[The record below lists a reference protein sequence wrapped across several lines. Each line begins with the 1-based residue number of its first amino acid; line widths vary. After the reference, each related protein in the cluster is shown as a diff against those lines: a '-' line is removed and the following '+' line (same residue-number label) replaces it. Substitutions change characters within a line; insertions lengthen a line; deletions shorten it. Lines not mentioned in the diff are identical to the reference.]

1 MFEWT
6 RDIGRGKN
14 FGEIF
19 FFVLFK
25 NSEHVVA
32 EKHEERCWLMAHS
45 GGRSRIKLAKKE
57 TTSRGAWNNGAEVG
71 RESKI
76 LKYLRCRV
84 RTLERDTRLSML
96 PAESEDGERVRGTQK
111 SRTIVVK
118 KTRRVRALEGNV
130 KNGVEEIEF
139 RRARKI
145 NSWTTVGSKFSP
157 FKDLGNFHERRYRW
171 EKSLEIFAGGMV
183 EKIGGN
189 KEREGRAS

>member
-1 MFEWT
+1 MLRNERILSFARVFEWT

-96 PAESEDGERVRGTQK
+96 PAESEDGERVRGIVEIADDRLK
-111 SRTIVVK
+111 KRGVSGPWKEMLKMEWKRLNFEERERLIVGRRLVANFLPSRIWGIFTK
-118 KTRRVRALEGNV
+118 GD
-130 KNGVEEIEF
+130 
-139 RRARKI
+139 
-145 NSWTTVGSKFSP
+145 TVGR
-157 FKDLGNFHERRYRW
+157 NR
-171 EKSLEIFAGGMV
+171 
-183 EKIGGN
+183 
-189 KEREGRAS
+189 